1 MNKKQGHQMQFSL
14 EKEHKKMDSSN
25 PSYQSMD
32 CIIKWRN
39 WFINSIIIFLICR
52 KMFIVQQKKAEMS

>member
-14 EKEHKKMDSSN
+14 EKEHMKMDSSN

-32 CIIKWRN
+32 CIIKWQFYYNFSNLSQDVYRATE
-39 WFINSIIIFLICR
+39 
-52 KMFIVQQKKAEMS
+52 KTAEMS